1 MLQPAYPLTTKTTA
15 PITLAPTSTL
25 SCRHSRTQEQQ
36 QQQNHCR
43 TKPPKWNHSIAAVDL
58 VEWSHYAIAAVDLVE
73 WSHYVRRGTIG
84 TIQYHRSHDCSSR
97 SCRMEPFVEL
107 NCAEEPSHRTI
118 RSQPLILSNG
128 ATTCVEEPS
137 HRSHQKWNH
146 VIAAVALLKWSHL
159 SRNHPIKATKTE
171 PFDCSY

>member
-1 MLQPAYPLTTKTTA
+1 MLQPAHPLTTKTTA

-43 TKPPKWNHSIAAVDL
+43 TKPPKWNHPNAAVDLIGWSHYAIAAVDL

-73 WSHYVRRGTIG
+73 WNNNKTIVE
-84 TIQYHRSHDCSSR
+84 RSHQ
-97 SCRMEPFVEL
+97 
-107 NCAEEPSHRTI
+107 NGTI
-118 RSQPLILSNG
+118 RSQRSILSDGVTTQLQPLILSNG
-128 ATTCVEEPS
+128 VTTCVEEPS

-146 VIAAVALLKWSHL
+146 VIAAVALFEWSHL

-171 PFDCSY
+171 PFNCSC